1 MRKHIKKMLALFLA
15 FLLAGFSSGFSP
27 QQVFAQTTDKPKEP
41 AVVEKT
47 TTSITLKTEND
58 LEYAIQTEKS
68 DANGEAEQTSQE
80 TDGAKNMVW
89 TWAKEEQYNR
99 DSQTVIFQ
107 ELKAGTTYN
116 FTYRQKGS
124 TTKEEELPVFT
135 FSTTAE
141 KENIPE
147 DAGKKPADNPPKEE
161 ISAPVDTKPQDTDPA
176 TQDTKPQ
183 DADPTPQD
191 TKPQNTDSVP
201 QDTKPLDADPAPQDT
216 KPQDTVSVPTAPK
229 PLDESGNNSSSA
241 TTEEPPKSTDSSD
254 TQAPKDP
261 KPAPQP
267 LTPPDVPKVK
277 EFTDTKIQ
285 LVTVENHEYAMI
297 LDGPELNWQT
307 SGTFENL
314 KPSTDYSFVAR
325 VSKEN
330 QTSDPSKALKV
341 RTKASA
347 AKAPAV
353 PELKSKTD
361 VMIQVTPVSGQEYS
375 LLENNVP
382 TKWNSS
388 GTFDNLS
395 PGTEYKIVTR
405 VSYKDEEA
413 MPSEISS
420 PLTVKTKLAAAK
432 APAAPGFSGRSQTSI
447 TLKAQDSLE
456 YAISTDGASWKWQNS
471 NTFNNLSAN
480 TSYQFIAREKF
491 DPDQAI
497 PSKESSIATF
507 KTYIAFDGKIDGIT
521 PNGTY
526 YRDTKLTASAI
537 GTGMNQT
544 SPGTWDSRWIPK
556 NWSWNEKDF
565 RTWDAAPYDV
575 TFVLDKIGDYKLTV
589 GYELQEYTSGSW
601 KGTGQ
606 TKSISVSFKAVVPVY
621 TIKASS
627 DKYGKI
633 SPSGTIEV
641 KEGTNTEFTFT
652 PNKEYKISKVLVD
665 GKEVTVKDNKYTISD
680 IKANHTISVSFER
693 INGRE
698 IPKTGDENPLIV
710 YFILLIA
717 AGVILLFAAKKH
729 LNKTRR

>member
-1 MRKHIKKMLALFLA
+1 MRKPIKKMLALFLA
-15 FLLAGFSSGFSP
+15 FLLAGFSGGFSP

-41 AVVEKT
+41 AVVKKT

-80 TDGAKNMVW
+80 TDGAKTTIW

-107 ELKAGTTYN
+107 ELKEGTTYN

-141 KENIPE
+141 NENIPE
-147 DAGKKPADNPPKEE
+147 DPGKKPTDNPPKEE
-161 ISAPVDTKPQDTDPA
+161 NSAPVDTKP
-176 TQDTKPQ
+176 
-183 DADPTPQD
+183 
-191 TKPQNTDSVP
+191 
-201 QDTKPLDADPAPQDT
+201 
-216 KPQDTVSVPTAPK
+216 
-229 PLDESGNNSSSA
+229 LDESGNGSSST

-297 LDGPELNWQT
+297 LDGQELNWQT

-325 VSKEN
+325 VTKEN
-330 QTSDPSKALKV
+330 QTSEPSKALKV

-347 AKAPAV
+347 AKAPA
-353 PELKSKTD
+353 
-361 VMIQVTPVSGQEYS
+361 
-375 LLENNVP
+375 
-382 TKWNSS
+382 
-388 GTFDNLS
+388 
-395 PGTEYKIVTR
+395 
-405 VSYKDEEA
+405 
-413 MPSEISS
+413 
-420 PLTVKTKLAAAK
+420 
-432 APAAPGFSGRSQTSI
+432 APGLSGRSQTSI

-471 NTFNNLSAN
+471 NTFNNLSSN

-491 DPDQAI
+491 DPDQAM

-565 RTWDAAPYDV
+565 RTWDATPYDV

-606 TKSISVSFKAVVPVY
+606 TKSISISFKAVVPVY

-627 DKYGKI
+627 DKCGKI

-693 INGRE
+693 IDGRE
-698 IPKTGDENPLIV
+698 IPKTGDESPLIV

>member
-1 MRKHIKKMLALFLA
+1 
-15 FLLAGFSSGFSP
+15 
-27 QQVFAQTTDKPKEP
+27 
-41 AVVEKT
+41 
-47 TTSITLKTEND
+47 
-58 LEYAIQTEKS
+58 
-68 DANGEAEQTSQE
+68 
-80 TDGAKNMVW
+80 
-89 TWAKEEQYNR
+89 
-99 DSQTVIFQ
+99 
-107 ELKAGTTYN
+107 
-116 FTYRQKGS
+116 
-124 TTKEEELPVFT
+124 
-135 FSTTAE
+135 
-141 KENIPE
+141 
-147 DAGKKPADNPPKEE
+147 
-161 ISAPVDTKPQDTDPA
+161 
-176 TQDTKPQ
+176 
-183 DADPTPQD
+183 
-191 TKPQNTDSVP
+191 
-201 QDTKPLDADPAPQDT
+201 
-216 KPQDTVSVPTAPK
+216 
-229 PLDESGNNSSSA
+229 
-241 TTEEPPKSTDSSD
+241 
-254 TQAPKDP
+254 
-261 KPAPQP
+261 
-267 LTPPDVPKVK
+267 
-277 EFTDTKIQ
+277 
-285 LVTVENHEYAMI
+285 MI
-297 LDGPELNWQT
+297 LDGQELNWQT

-330 QTSDPSKALKV
+330 QTSDSSKALKV

-347 AKAPAV
+347 AKAPA
-353 PELKSKTD
+353 
-361 VMIQVTPVSGQEYS
+361 
-375 LLENNVP
+375 
-382 TKWNSS
+382 
-388 GTFDNLS
+388 
-395 PGTEYKIVTR
+395 
-405 VSYKDEEA
+405 
-413 MPSEISS
+413 
-420 PLTVKTKLAAAK
+420 
-432 APAAPGFSGRSQTSI
+432 APGLSGRSQTSI

-491 DPDQAI
+491 DPDQAM

-537 GTGMNQT
+537 DTGMNQT

-633 SPSGTIEV
+633 SPAGTIEV

-680 IKANHTISVSFER
+680 TKANHTISVSFER
-693 INGRE
+693 IDGRE
-698 IPKTGDENPLIV
+698 IPKTGDESPLIV

-717 AGVILLFAAKKH
+717 AGVILLFVAKKH

>member
-1 MRKHIKKMLALFLA
+1 MRKPIKKMLALFLA
-15 FLLAGFSSGFSP
+15 FLLAGFSGEFSP

-80 TDGAKNMVW
+80 TDGAKTTIW

-135 FSTTAE
+135 FSTAAE

-147 DAGKKPADNPPKEE
+147 DPGKKPDDNPPKGEN
-161 ISAPVDTKPQDTDPA
+161 SAPVDTKP
-176 TQDTKPQ
+176 
-183 DADPTPQD
+183 
-191 TKPQNTDSVP
+191 
-201 QDTKPLDADPAPQDT
+201 
-216 KPQDTVSVPTAPK
+216 
-229 PLDESGNNSSSA
+229 LDESGNGSSSA

-297 LDGPELNWQT
+297 LDGQELNWQT

-347 AKAPAV
+347 AKAPA
-353 PELKSKTD
+353 
-361 VMIQVTPVSGQEYS
+361 
-375 LLENNVP
+375 
-382 TKWNSS
+382 
-388 GTFDNLS
+388 
-395 PGTEYKIVTR
+395 
-405 VSYKDEEA
+405 
-413 MPSEISS
+413 
-420 PLTVKTKLAAAK
+420 
-432 APAAPGFSGRSQTSI
+432 APGLSGRSQTSI
-447 TLKAQDSLE
+447 ILKAQDSLE

-491 DPDQAI
+491 DPEQAM

-606 TKSISVSFKAVVPVY
+606 TKSVSVSFKAVVPVY
-621 TIKASS
+621 TIKSSS

-693 INGRE
+693 IDGRE
-698 IPKTGDENPLIV
+698 IPKTGDENPLII

>member
-1 MRKHIKKMLALFLA
+1 MRKPIKKMLALFLA
-15 FLLAGFSSGFSP
+15 FLLAGFSGGFSP

-41 AVVEKT
+41 AVVKKT

-80 TDGAKNMVW
+80 TDGAKTTIW

-107 ELKAGTTYN
+107 ELKEGTTYN

-141 KENIPE
+141 NENIPE
-147 DAGKKPADNPPKEE
+147 DPGKKPTDNPPKEE
-161 ISAPVDTKPQDTDPA
+161 NSAPVDTKP
-176 TQDTKPQ
+176 
-183 DADPTPQD
+183 
-191 TKPQNTDSVP
+191 
-201 QDTKPLDADPAPQDT
+201 
-216 KPQDTVSVPTAPK
+216 
-229 PLDESGNNSSSA
+229 LDESGNGSSST

-297 LDGPELNWQT
+297 LDGQELNWQT

-325 VSKEN
+325 VTKEN
-330 QTSDPSKALKV
+330 QTSEPSKALKV

-347 AKAPAV
+347 AKAPA
-353 PELKSKTD
+353 
-361 VMIQVTPVSGQEYS
+361 
-375 LLENNVP
+375 
-382 TKWNSS
+382 
-388 GTFDNLS
+388 
-395 PGTEYKIVTR
+395 
-405 VSYKDEEA
+405 
-413 MPSEISS
+413 
-420 PLTVKTKLAAAK
+420 
-432 APAAPGFSGRSQTSI
+432 APGLSGRSQTSI

-521 PNGTY
+521 QNGTY

-606 TKSISVSFKAVVPVY
+606 TKSVSISFKAVVPVY

-665 GKEVTVKDNKYTISD
+665 GKKVTVKDNKYTISD

-693 INGRE
+693 IDGRE
-698 IPKTGDENPLIV
+698 IPKTGDESPLIV

>member
-1 MRKHIKKMLALFLA
+1 MRKPIKKMLALFLA
-15 FLLAGFSSGFSP
+15 FLLAGFSGGFSP

-80 TDGAKNMVW
+80 TDGAKTTIW

-107 ELKAGTTYN
+107 ELKEGTTYN

-141 KENIPE
+141 NENIPE
-147 DAGKKPADNPPKEE
+147 DPGKKPADNPPKEE
-161 ISAPVDTKPQDTDPA
+161 NSAPVDTKP
-176 TQDTKPQ
+176 
-183 DADPTPQD
+183 
-191 TKPQNTDSVP
+191 
-201 QDTKPLDADPAPQDT
+201 
-216 KPQDTVSVPTAPK
+216 
-229 PLDESGNNSSSA
+229 LDESGNGSSST

-297 LDGPELNWQT
+297 LDGQELNWQT

-325 VSKEN
+325 VTKEN
-330 QTSDPSKALKV
+330 QTSEPSKALKV

-347 AKAPAV
+347 AKAPA
-353 PELKSKTD
+353 
-361 VMIQVTPVSGQEYS
+361 
-375 LLENNVP
+375 
-382 TKWNSS
+382 
-388 GTFDNLS
+388 
-395 PGTEYKIVTR
+395 
-405 VSYKDEEA
+405 
-413 MPSEISS
+413 
-420 PLTVKTKLAAAK
+420 
-432 APAAPGFSGRSQTSI
+432 APGLSGRSQTSI

-491 DPDQAI
+491 DPDQAM

-606 TKSISVSFKAVVPVY
+606 TKSVSVSFKAVVPVY

-693 INGRE
+693 IDGRE
-698 IPKTGDENPLIV
+698 IPKTGDESPLIV

>member
-1 MRKHIKKMLALFLA
+1 MRKPIKKMLALFLA
-15 FLLAGFSSGFSP
+15 FLLAGFSGGFSP

-41 AVVEKT
+41 TVVEKT

-68 DANGEAEQTSQE
+68 DANEEAEQTSQE
-80 TDGAKNMVW
+80 TDGAKTTIW

-124 TTKEEELPVFT
+124 TTKEEEFPVFT

-141 KENIPE
+141 KENVPE
-147 DAGKKPADNPPKEE
+147 DPGKKPADNPPKEE
-161 ISAPVDTKPQDTDPA
+161 NSAPVDTKP
-176 TQDTKPQ
+176 
-183 DADPTPQD
+183 
-191 TKPQNTDSVP
+191 
-201 QDTKPLDADPAPQDT
+201 
-216 KPQDTVSVPTAPK
+216 
-229 PLDESGNNSSSA
+229 LDESGNGSSSA

-297 LDGPELNWQT
+297 LDGQELNWQT

-325 VSKEN
+325 VTKEN
-330 QTSDPSKALKV
+330 QTSEPSKALKV

-347 AKAPAV
+347 AKAPA
-353 PELKSKTD
+353 
-361 VMIQVTPVSGQEYS
+361 
-375 LLENNVP
+375 
-382 TKWNSS
+382 
-388 GTFDNLS
+388 
-395 PGTEYKIVTR
+395 
-405 VSYKDEEA
+405 
-413 MPSEISS
+413 
-420 PLTVKTKLAAAK
+420 
-432 APAAPGFSGRSQTSI
+432 APGLSGRSQTSI

-491 DPDQAI
+491 DPDQAM

-606 TKSISVSFKAVVPVY
+606 TKSVSVSFKAVVPVY

-693 INGRE
+693 IDGRE
-698 IPKTGDENPLIV
+698 IPKTGDESPLIV

>member
-1 MRKHIKKMLALFLA
+1 M
-15 FLLAGFSSGFSP
+15 
-27 QQVFAQTTDKPKEP
+27 
-41 AVVEKT
+41 
-47 TTSITLKTEND
+47 
-58 LEYAIQTEKS
+58 
-68 DANGEAEQTSQE
+68 
-80 TDGAKNMVW
+80 
-89 TWAKEEQYNR
+89 
-99 DSQTVIFQ
+99 
-107 ELKAGTTYN
+107 
-116 FTYRQKGS
+116 
-124 TTKEEELPVFT
+124 
-135 FSTTAE
+135 
-141 KENIPE
+141 
-147 DAGKKPADNPPKEE
+147 
-161 ISAPVDTKPQDTDPA
+161 
-176 TQDTKPQ
+176 
-183 DADPTPQD
+183 
-191 TKPQNTDSVP
+191 
-201 QDTKPLDADPAPQDT
+201 
-216 KPQDTVSVPTAPK
+216 
-229 PLDESGNNSSSA
+229 
-241 TTEEPPKSTDSSD
+241 
-254 TQAPKDP
+254 
-261 KPAPQP
+261 
-267 LTPPDVPKVK
+267 
-277 EFTDTKIQ
+277 
-285 LVTVENHEYAMI
+285 VTVENHEYAMI
-297 LDGPELNWQT
+297 LDGQELNWQT

-330 QTSDPSKALKV
+330 QTSDSSKALKV

-347 AKAPAV
+347 AKAPA
-353 PELKSKTD
+353 
-361 VMIQVTPVSGQEYS
+361 
-375 LLENNVP
+375 
-382 TKWNSS
+382 
-388 GTFDNLS
+388 
-395 PGTEYKIVTR
+395 
-405 VSYKDEEA
+405 
-413 MPSEISS
+413 
-420 PLTVKTKLAAAK
+420 
-432 APAAPGFSGRSQTSI
+432 APGLSGRSQTSI

-491 DPDQAI
+491 DPDQAM

-565 RTWDAAPYDV
+565 RTWDAAPYNV

-606 TKSISVSFKAVVPVY
+606 TKSVSVSFKAVVPVY

-665 GKEVTVKDNKYTISD
+665 GKEVTLKDNKYTISD

-693 INGRE
+693 IDGRE
-698 IPKTGDENPLIV
+698 IPKTGDESPLIV

>member
-1 MRKHIKKMLALFLA
+1 MRKPIKKMLALFLA
-15 FLLAGFSSGFSP
+15 FLLAGFSGGFSP

-41 AVVEKT
+41 AVVKKT

-80 TDGAKNMVW
+80 TDGAKTTIW

-107 ELKAGTTYN
+107 ELKEGTTYN

-141 KENIPE
+141 NENIPE
-147 DAGKKPADNPPKEE
+147 DPGKKPADNPPKEE
-161 ISAPVDTKPQDTDPA
+161 NSAPVDTKP
-176 TQDTKPQ
+176 
-183 DADPTPQD
+183 
-191 TKPQNTDSVP
+191 
-201 QDTKPLDADPAPQDT
+201 
-216 KPQDTVSVPTAPK
+216 
-229 PLDESGNNSSSA
+229 LDESGNGSSST

-297 LDGPELNWQT
+297 LDGQELNWQT

-330 QTSDPSKALKV
+330 QTSDSSKALKV

-347 AKAPAV
+347 AKAPA
-353 PELKSKTD
+353 
-361 VMIQVTPVSGQEYS
+361 
-375 LLENNVP
+375 
-382 TKWNSS
+382 
-388 GTFDNLS
+388 
-395 PGTEYKIVTR
+395 
-405 VSYKDEEA
+405 
-413 MPSEISS
+413 
-420 PLTVKTKLAAAK
+420 
-432 APAAPGFSGRSQTSI
+432 APGLSGRSQTSI

-491 DPDQAI
+491 DPDQAM

-606 TKSISVSFKAVVPVY
+606 TKSISISFKAVVPVY

-693 INGRE
+693 IDGRE
-698 IPKTGDENPLIV
+698 IPKTGDESPLIV

>member
-1 MRKHIKKMLALFLA
+1 MRKPIKKMLALFLA
-15 FLLAGFSSGFSP
+15 FLLAGFSGGFSP

-80 TDGAKNMVW
+80 TDGAKTTIW

-147 DAGKKPADNPPKEE
+147 DAGKKPDDNPPKEE
-161 ISAPVDTKPQDTDPA
+161 NSAPA
-176 TQDTKPQ
+176 
-183 DADPTPQD
+183 
-191 TKPQNTDSVP
+191 
-201 QDTKPLDADPAPQDT
+201 DT
-216 KPQDTVSVPTAPK
+216 KPQDTVSVPTDQK
-229 PLDESGNNSSSA
+229 PLDESGNGSSSA

-254 TQAPKDP
+254 TQTPKDL

-277 EFTDTKIQ
+277 EFTDIKIQ

-297 LDGPELNWQT
+297 LDGQELNWQT

-325 VSKEN
+325 VTKEN
-330 QTSDPSKALKV
+330 QTSEPSKALKV

-347 AKAPAV
+347 AKAPA
-353 PELKSKTD
+353 
-361 VMIQVTPVSGQEYS
+361 
-375 LLENNVP
+375 
-382 TKWNSS
+382 
-388 GTFDNLS
+388 
-395 PGTEYKIVTR
+395 
-405 VSYKDEEA
+405 
-413 MPSEISS
+413 
-420 PLTVKTKLAAAK
+420 
-432 APAAPGFSGRSQTSI
+432 APGLSGRSQTSI
-447 TLKAQDSLE
+447 TLKARDSLE
-456 YAISTDGASWKWQNS
+456 YAISIDGSSWKWQNS

-491 DPDQAI
+491 DPDQAM

-606 TKSISVSFKAVVPVY
+606 TKSVSVSFKAVVPVY

-693 INGRE
+693 IDGRE
-698 IPKTGDENPLIV
+698 IPKTGDESPLIV

>member
-1 MRKHIKKMLALFLA
+1 MRKPIKKMLALFLA
-15 FLLAGFSSGFSP
+15 FLLAGFSGGFSP

-80 TDGAKNMVW
+80 TDGAKTTIW

-141 KENIPE
+141 NENILE
-147 DAGKKPADNPPKEE
+147 DPGKKPTDNPPKEE
-161 ISAPVDTKPQDTDPA
+161 NSAPVDTKP
-176 TQDTKPQ
+176 
-183 DADPTPQD
+183 
-191 TKPQNTDSVP
+191 
-201 QDTKPLDADPAPQDT
+201 
-216 KPQDTVSVPTAPK
+216 
-229 PLDESGNNSSSA
+229 LDESGNGSSSA

-297 LDGPELNWQT
+297 LDGQELNWQT

-325 VSKEN
+325 VTKEN
-330 QTSDPSKALKV
+330 QTSEPSKALKV

-347 AKAPAV
+347 AKAPA
-353 PELKSKTD
+353 
-361 VMIQVTPVSGQEYS
+361 
-375 LLENNVP
+375 
-382 TKWNSS
+382 
-388 GTFDNLS
+388 
-395 PGTEYKIVTR
+395 
-405 VSYKDEEA
+405 
-413 MPSEISS
+413 
-420 PLTVKTKLAAAK
+420 
-432 APAAPGFSGRSQTSI
+432 APGLSGRSQTSI

-491 DPDQAI
+491 DPDQAM

-606 TKSISVSFKAVVPVY
+606 TKSVSVSFKAVVPVY

-693 INGRE
+693 IDGRE
-698 IPKTGDENPLIV
+698 IPKTGDESPLIV

>member
-1 MRKHIKKMLALFLA
+1 MRKPIKKMLALFLA
-15 FLLAGFSSGFSP
+15 FLLAGFSGEFSP

-68 DANGEAEQTSQE
+68 DANEEAEQTSQE
-80 TDGAKNMVW
+80 TDGAKTTIW

-135 FSTTAE
+135 FSTAAE

-147 DAGKKPADNPPKEE
+147 DPGKKPDDNPPKEE
-161 ISAPVDTKPQDTDPA
+161 NSAPVDTKPQ
-176 TQDTKPQ
+176 
-183 DADPTPQD
+183 
-191 TKPQNTDSVP
+191 
-201 QDTKPLDADPAPQDT
+201 
-216 KPQDTVSVPTAPK
+216 
-229 PLDESGNNSSSA
+229 DESGNNSSSA

-267 LTPPDVPKVK
+267 LTPPDVPKLK

-297 LDGPELNWQT
+297 LDGQELNWQT

-347 AKAPAV
+347 AKAPA
-353 PELKSKTD
+353 
-361 VMIQVTPVSGQEYS
+361 
-375 LLENNVP
+375 
-382 TKWNSS
+382 
-388 GTFDNLS
+388 
-395 PGTEYKIVTR
+395 
-405 VSYKDEEA
+405 
-413 MPSEISS
+413 
-420 PLTVKTKLAAAK
+420 
-432 APAAPGFSGRSQTSI
+432 APGLSGRSQTSI
-447 TLKAQDSLE
+447 ILKAQDSLE

-491 DPDQAI
+491 DPEQAM

-544 SPGTWDSRWIPK
+544 YPGTWDSRWIPK

-606 TKSISVSFKAVVPVY
+606 TKSVSVSFKAVVPVY
-621 TIKASS
+621 TIKSSS

-693 INGRE
+693 IDGRE
-698 IPKTGDENPLIV
+698 IPKTGDENPLII

>member
-1 MRKHIKKMLALFLA
+1 MRKPIKKMLALFLA
-15 FLLAGFSSGFSP
+15 FLLAGFSGGFSP

-41 AVVEKT
+41 AVVKKT

-80 TDGAKNMVW
+80 TDGAKTTIW

-107 ELKAGTTYN
+107 ELKEGTTYN

-141 KENIPE
+141 NENIPE
-147 DAGKKPADNPPKEE
+147 DPGKKPTDNPPKEE
-161 ISAPVDTKPQDTDPA
+161 NSAPVDTKP
-176 TQDTKPQ
+176 
-183 DADPTPQD
+183 
-191 TKPQNTDSVP
+191 
-201 QDTKPLDADPAPQDT
+201 
-216 KPQDTVSVPTAPK
+216 
-229 PLDESGNNSSSA
+229 LDESGNGSSST

-267 LTPPDVPKVK
+267 LTPPDVPKLK

-297 LDGPELNWQT
+297 LDGQELNWQT

-325 VSKEN
+325 VTKEN
-330 QTSDPSKALKV
+330 QTSEPSKALKV

-347 AKAPAV
+347 AKAPA
-353 PELKSKTD
+353 
-361 VMIQVTPVSGQEYS
+361 
-375 LLENNVP
+375 
-382 TKWNSS
+382 
-388 GTFDNLS
+388 
-395 PGTEYKIVTR
+395 
-405 VSYKDEEA
+405 
-413 MPSEISS
+413 
-420 PLTVKTKLAAAK
+420 
-432 APAAPGFSGRSQTSI
+432 APGLSGRSQTSI

-491 DPDQAI
+491 DPDQAM

-693 INGRE
+693 IDGRE
-698 IPKTGDENPLIV
+698 IPKTGDKNPLIV

>member
-1 MRKHIKKMLALFLA
+1 MRKPIKKMLALFLA
-15 FLLAGFSSGFSP
+15 FLLAGFSGGFSP

-80 TDGAKNMVW
+80 TDGAKTTIW

-124 TTKEEELPVFT
+124 TIKEEELPVFT
-135 FSTTAE
+135 FSTAAE

-147 DAGKKPADNPPKEE
+147 DPGKKPADTPPKEE
-161 ISAPVDTKPQDTDPA
+161 NSAPVDTKP
-176 TQDTKPQ
+176 
-183 DADPTPQD
+183 
-191 TKPQNTDSVP
+191 
-201 QDTKPLDADPAPQDT
+201 
-216 KPQDTVSVPTAPK
+216 
-229 PLDESGNNSSSA
+229 LDESGNGSSSA

-297 LDGPELNWQT
+297 LDGQELNWQT

-330 QTSDPSKALKV
+330 QTSEPSKALKV

-347 AKAPAV
+347 AKAPA
-353 PELKSKTD
+353 
-361 VMIQVTPVSGQEYS
+361 
-375 LLENNVP
+375 
-382 TKWNSS
+382 
-388 GTFDNLS
+388 
-395 PGTEYKIVTR
+395 
-405 VSYKDEEA
+405 
-413 MPSEISS
+413 
-420 PLTVKTKLAAAK
+420 
-432 APAAPGFSGRSQTSI
+432 APGLSGRSQTSI

-491 DPDQAI
+491 DPDQAM

-565 RTWDAAPYDV
+565 RTWDATPYDV

-606 TKSISVSFKAVVPVY
+606 TKSISISFKAVVPVY

-627 DKYGKI
+627 DKCGKI

-693 INGRE
+693 IDGRE
-698 IPKTGDENPLIV
+698 IPKTGDESPLIV

>member
-1 MRKHIKKMLALFLA
+1 MRKPIKKMLALFLA
-15 FLLAGFSSGFSP
+15 FLLAGFSGEFSP

-80 TDGAKNMVW
+80 TDGSKTTIW

-135 FSTTAE
+135 FSTAAE

-161 ISAPVDTKPQDTDPA
+161 NSAPA
-176 TQDTKPQ
+176 
-183 DADPTPQD
+183 
-191 TKPQNTDSVP
+191 
-201 QDTKPLDADPAPQDT
+201 DT
-216 KPQDTVSVPTAPK
+216 KPQDTVSVPTDQK
-229 PLDESGNNSSSA
+229 PLDESGNGSSSA

-297 LDGPELNWQT
+297 LDGQELNWQT
-307 SGTFENL
+307 SGIFENL

-325 VSKEN
+325 VTKEN
-330 QTSDPSKALKV
+330 QTSEPSKALKV

-347 AKAPAV
+347 AKAPA
-353 PELKSKTD
+353 
-361 VMIQVTPVSGQEYS
+361 
-375 LLENNVP
+375 
-382 TKWNSS
+382 
-388 GTFDNLS
+388 
-395 PGTEYKIVTR
+395 
-405 VSYKDEEA
+405 
-413 MPSEISS
+413 
-420 PLTVKTKLAAAK
+420 
-432 APAAPGFSGRSQTSI
+432 APGLSGRSQTSI

-491 DPDQAI
+491 DPEQAM

-606 TKSISVSFKAVVPVY
+606 TKSVSVSFKAVVPVY

-680 IKANHTISVSFER
+680 IKANHTISVFFER
-693 INGRE
+693 IDGRE

-717 AGVILLFAAKKH
+717 AGVILLFSAKKH

>member
-15 FLLAGFSSGFSP
+15 FLLAGFSGGFSP

-41 AVVEKT
+41 AVVGKT

-80 TDGAKNMVW
+80 TDGAKTTIW

-147 DAGKKPADNPPKEE
+147 DPGKKPDDNPPKEE
-161 ISAPVDTKPQDTDPA
+161 NSAPVDTKP
-176 TQDTKPQ
+176 
-183 DADPTPQD
+183 
-191 TKPQNTDSVP
+191 
-201 QDTKPLDADPAPQDT
+201 
-216 KPQDTVSVPTAPK
+216 
-229 PLDESGNNSSSA
+229 LDESGNGSSST

-297 LDGPELNWQT
+297 LDGQELNWQT

-330 QTSDPSKALKV
+330 QTSDSSKALKV

-347 AKAPAV
+347 AKAPA
-353 PELKSKTD
+353 
-361 VMIQVTPVSGQEYS
+361 
-375 LLENNVP
+375 
-382 TKWNSS
+382 
-388 GTFDNLS
+388 
-395 PGTEYKIVTR
+395 
-405 VSYKDEEA
+405 
-413 MPSEISS
+413 
-420 PLTVKTKLAAAK
+420 
-432 APAAPGFSGRSQTSI
+432 APGLSGRSQTSI

-491 DPDQAI
+491 DPDQAM

-565 RTWDAAPYDV
+565 RTWDAAPYNV

-606 TKSISVSFKAVVPVY
+606 TKSVSVSFKAVVPVY

-693 INGRE
+693 IDGRE
-698 IPKTGDENPLIV
+698 IPKTGDESPLIV

>member
-1 MRKHIKKMLALFLA
+1 MRKPIKKMLALFLA
-15 FLLAGFSSGFSP
+15 FLLAGFSGGFSP

-41 AVVEKT
+41 AVVKKT

-80 TDGAKNMVW
+80 TDGAKTTIW

-107 ELKAGTTYN
+107 ELKEGTTYN

-141 KENIPE
+141 NENIPE
-147 DAGKKPADNPPKEE
+147 DPGKKPTDNPPKEE
-161 ISAPVDTKPQDTDPA
+161 NSAPVDTKP
-176 TQDTKPQ
+176 
-183 DADPTPQD
+183 
-191 TKPQNTDSVP
+191 
-201 QDTKPLDADPAPQDT
+201 
-216 KPQDTVSVPTAPK
+216 
-229 PLDESGNNSSSA
+229 LDESGNGSSST

-297 LDGPELNWQT
+297 LDGQELNWQT

-330 QTSDPSKALKV
+330 QTSEPSKALKV

-347 AKAPAV
+347 AKAPA
-353 PELKSKTD
+353 
-361 VMIQVTPVSGQEYS
+361 
-375 LLENNVP
+375 
-382 TKWNSS
+382 
-388 GTFDNLS
+388 
-395 PGTEYKIVTR
+395 
-405 VSYKDEEA
+405 
-413 MPSEISS
+413 
-420 PLTVKTKLAAAK
+420 
-432 APAAPGFSGRSQTSI
+432 APGLSGRSQTSI

-491 DPDQAI
+491 DPDQAM

-606 TKSISVSFKAVVPVY
+606 TKSVSVSFKAVVPVY

-693 INGRE
+693 IDGRE
-698 IPKTGDENPLIV
+698 IPKTGDESPLIV

>member
-1 MRKHIKKMLALFLA
+1 MIKYVSAIFLLYVRGISVNRNEVNKYEETYQKMLALFLA
-15 FLLAGFSSGFSP
+15 FLLAGFSGGFSP

-41 AVVEKT
+41 AVVKKT

-80 TDGAKNMVW
+80 TDGAKTTIW

-107 ELKAGTTYN
+107 ELKEGTTYN

-141 KENIPE
+141 NENIPE
-147 DAGKKPADNPPKEE
+147 DPGKKPTDNPPKEE
-161 ISAPVDTKPQDTDPA
+161 NSAPVDTKP
-176 TQDTKPQ
+176 
-183 DADPTPQD
+183 
-191 TKPQNTDSVP
+191 
-201 QDTKPLDADPAPQDT
+201 
-216 KPQDTVSVPTAPK
+216 
-229 PLDESGNNSSSA
+229 LDESGNGSSST

-297 LDGPELNWQT
+297 LDGQELNWQT

-325 VSKEN
+325 VTKEN
-330 QTSDPSKALKV
+330 QTSEPSKALKV

-347 AKAPAV
+347 AKAPA
-353 PELKSKTD
+353 
-361 VMIQVTPVSGQEYS
+361 
-375 LLENNVP
+375 
-382 TKWNSS
+382 
-388 GTFDNLS
+388 
-395 PGTEYKIVTR
+395 
-405 VSYKDEEA
+405 
-413 MPSEISS
+413 
-420 PLTVKTKLAAAK
+420 
-432 APAAPGFSGRSQTSI
+432 APGLSGRSQTSI

-471 NTFNNLSAN
+471 NTFNNLSSN

-491 DPDQAI
+491 DPDQAM

-565 RTWDAAPYDV
+565 RTWDATPYDV

-606 TKSISVSFKAVVPVY
+606 TKSISISFKAVVPVY

-627 DKYGKI
+627 DKCGKI

-693 INGRE
+693 IDGRE
-698 IPKTGDENPLIV
+698 IPKTGDESPLIV

>member
-1 MRKHIKKMLALFLA
+1 MRKPIKKMLALFLA
-15 FLLAGFSSGFSP
+15 FLLAGFSGGFSP

-68 DANGEAEQTSQE
+68 DANVEAEQTSQE
-80 TDGAKNMVW
+80 TDGAKTTIW

-124 TTKEEELPVFT
+124 TIKEEELPVFT
-135 FSTTAE
+135 FSTAAE
-141 KENIPE
+141 KKNIPE
-147 DAGKKPADNPPKEE
+147 DPGKKPADNPPKEE
-161 ISAPVDTKPQDTDPA
+161 NSAPVDTKP
-176 TQDTKPQ
+176 
-183 DADPTPQD
+183 
-191 TKPQNTDSVP
+191 
-201 QDTKPLDADPAPQDT
+201 
-216 KPQDTVSVPTAPK
+216 
-229 PLDESGNNSSSA
+229 LDESGNGSSSA

-297 LDGPELNWQT
+297 LDGQELNWQT

-325 VSKEN
+325 VTREN
-330 QTSDPSKALKV
+330 QTSDSSKALKV
-341 RTKASA
+341 RTKTS
-347 AKAPAV
+347 
-353 PELKSKTD
+353 
-361 VMIQVTPVSGQEYS
+361 
-375 LLENNVP
+375 
-382 TKWNSS
+382 
-388 GTFDNLS
+388 
-395 PGTEYKIVTR
+395 
-405 VSYKDEEA
+405 
-413 MPSEISS
+413 
-420 PLTVKTKLAAAK
+420 AAK
-432 APAAPGFSGRSQTSI
+432 APAAPGLSGRSQTSI

-480 TSYQFIAREKF
+480 TSYQFIAKEKF
-491 DPDQAI
+491 DPDQAM

-575 TFVLDKIGDYKLTV
+575 TFILDKIGDYKLTV

-606 TKSISVSFKAVVPVY
+606 TKSVSVSFKAVVPVY

-693 INGRE
+693 IDGRE
-698 IPKTGDENPLIV
+698 IPKTGDESPLIV

-717 AGVILLFAAKKH
+717 AGVFLLFAAKKH

>member
-1 MRKHIKKMLALFLA
+1 MRKPIKKMLALFLA
-15 FLLAGFSSGFSP
+15 FLLARFSGGFSP

-47 TTSITLKTEND
+47 TTSITLKTEHD

-68 DANGEAEQTSQE
+68 DANEEAEQTSQE
-80 TDGAKNMVW
+80 TDGAKTTIW

-147 DAGKKPADNPPKEE
+147 DPGKKPADN
-161 ISAPVDTKPQDTDPA
+161 
-176 TQDTKPQ
+176 
-183 DADPTPQD
+183 
-191 TKPQNTDSVP
+191 
-201 QDTKPLDADPAPQDT
+201 
-216 KPQDTVSVPTAPK
+216 
-229 PLDESGNNSSSA
+229 
-241 TTEEPPKSTDSSD
+241 PPKSTDSSD
-254 TQAPKDP
+254 TQTPKDP

-297 LDGPELNWQT
+297 LDGSELNWQT

-325 VSKEN
+325 ITKEN
-330 QTSDPSKALKV
+330 QTSEPSKALKV
-341 RTKASA
+341 LTKASA
-347 AKAPAV
+347 AKAPA
-353 PELKSKTD
+353 
-361 VMIQVTPVSGQEYS
+361 
-375 LLENNVP
+375 
-382 TKWNSS
+382 
-388 GTFDNLS
+388 
-395 PGTEYKIVTR
+395 
-405 VSYKDEEA
+405 
-413 MPSEISS
+413 
-420 PLTVKTKLAAAK
+420 
-432 APAAPGFSGRSQTSI
+432 APGLSGRSQTSI

-491 DPDQAI
+491 DPDQAM

-606 TKSISVSFKAVVPVY
+606 TKSVSVSFKAVVPVY

-641 KEGTNTEFTFT
+641 KEGTNTEFIFT

-693 INGRE
+693 IDGRE
-698 IPKTGDENPLIV
+698 IPKTGDESPLIV

>member
-1 MRKHIKKMLALFLA
+1 MRKPIKKMLALFLA
-15 FLLAGFSSGFSP
+15 FLLAGFSGGFSP

-68 DANGEAEQTSQE
+68 HANGEAEQTSQE
-80 TDGAKNMVW
+80 TDGAKTTIW

-124 TTKEEELPVFT
+124 TIKEEELPVFT

-141 KENIPE
+141 KENVPE
-147 DAGKKPADNPPKEE
+147 DPGKKPADNPPKEE
-161 ISAPVDTKPQDTDPA
+161 NSAPVDTKPQDTDSA
-176 TQDTKPQ
+176 
-183 DADPTPQD
+183 
-191 TKPQNTDSVP
+191 S
-201 QDTKPLDADPAPQDT
+201 QDT
-216 KPQDTVSVPTAPK
+216 KPQDTVSVPTDQK
-229 PLDESGNNSSSA
+229 PLDESGNGSSSA
-241 TTEEPPKSTDSSD
+241 TTEEPPMSTDSSD
-254 TQAPKDP
+254 TQASKDP

-297 LDGPELNWQT
+297 LDGQELNWQT

-330 QTSDPSKALKV
+330 QTSEPSKALKV

-347 AKAPAV
+347 AKAPA
-353 PELKSKTD
+353 
-361 VMIQVTPVSGQEYS
+361 
-375 LLENNVP
+375 
-382 TKWNSS
+382 
-388 GTFDNLS
+388 
-395 PGTEYKIVTR
+395 
-405 VSYKDEEA
+405 
-413 MPSEISS
+413 
-420 PLTVKTKLAAAK
+420 
-432 APAAPGFSGRSQTSI
+432 APGLSGRSQTSI

-491 DPDQAI
+491 DPDQAM

-556 NWSWNEKDF
+556 NWSWSEKDF

-606 TKSISVSFKAVVPVY
+606 TKSVSVSFKAVVPVY

-665 GKEVTVKDNKYTISD
+665 GKEVTAKDNKYTISD

-693 INGRE
+693 IDGRE
-698 IPKTGDENPLIV
+698 IPKTGDESPLIV

>member
-1 MRKHIKKMLALFLA
+1 M
-15 FLLAGFSSGFSP
+15 
-27 QQVFAQTTDKPKEP
+27 
-41 AVVEKT
+41 
-47 TTSITLKTEND
+47 
-58 LEYAIQTEKS
+58 
-68 DANGEAEQTSQE
+68 
-80 TDGAKNMVW
+80 
-89 TWAKEEQYNR
+89 
-99 DSQTVIFQ
+99 
-107 ELKAGTTYN
+107 
-116 FTYRQKGS
+116 
-124 TTKEEELPVFT
+124 
-135 FSTTAE
+135 
-141 KENIPE
+141 
-147 DAGKKPADNPPKEE
+147 
-161 ISAPVDTKPQDTDPA
+161 
-176 TQDTKPQ
+176 
-183 DADPTPQD
+183 
-191 TKPQNTDSVP
+191 
-201 QDTKPLDADPAPQDT
+201 
-216 KPQDTVSVPTAPK
+216 
-229 PLDESGNNSSSA
+229 
-241 TTEEPPKSTDSSD
+241 
-254 TQAPKDP
+254 
-261 KPAPQP
+261 
-267 LTPPDVPKVK
+267 
-277 EFTDTKIQ
+277 
-285 LVTVENHEYAMI
+285 VTVENHEYAMI
-297 LDGPELNWQT
+297 LDGQELNWQT

-325 VSKEN
+325 VTKEN
-330 QTSDPSKALKV
+330 QTSEPSKALKV

-347 AKAPAV
+347 AKAPA
-353 PELKSKTD
+353 
-361 VMIQVTPVSGQEYS
+361 
-375 LLENNVP
+375 
-382 TKWNSS
+382 
-388 GTFDNLS
+388 
-395 PGTEYKIVTR
+395 
-405 VSYKDEEA
+405 
-413 MPSEISS
+413 
-420 PLTVKTKLAAAK
+420 
-432 APAAPGFSGRSQTSI
+432 APGLSGRSQTSI

-491 DPDQAI
+491 DPDQAM

-565 RTWDAAPYDV
+565 RTWDAAPYNV

-606 TKSISVSFKAVVPVY
+606 TKSVSVSFKAVVPVY

-693 INGRE
+693 IDGRE
-698 IPKTGDENPLIV
+698 IPKTGDESPLIV

>member
-1 MRKHIKKMLALFLA
+1 MRKPIKKMLALFLA
-15 FLLAGFSSGFSP
+15 FLLAGFSGGFSP

-80 TDGAKNMVW
+80 TDGAKTTIW

-107 ELKAGTTYN
+107 ELKEGTTYN

-141 KENIPE
+141 NENIPE
-147 DAGKKPADNPPKEE
+147 DPGKKPADNPPKEE
-161 ISAPVDTKPQDTDPA
+161 NSAPVDTKP
-176 TQDTKPQ
+176 
-183 DADPTPQD
+183 
-191 TKPQNTDSVP
+191 
-201 QDTKPLDADPAPQDT
+201 
-216 KPQDTVSVPTAPK
+216 
-229 PLDESGNNSSSA
+229 LDESGNGSSST

-297 LDGPELNWQT
+297 LDGQELNWQT

-325 VSKEN
+325 VTKEN
-330 QTSDPSKALKV
+330 QTSEPSKALKV

-347 AKAPAV
+347 AKAPA
-353 PELKSKTD
+353 
-361 VMIQVTPVSGQEYS
+361 
-375 LLENNVP
+375 
-382 TKWNSS
+382 
-388 GTFDNLS
+388 
-395 PGTEYKIVTR
+395 
-405 VSYKDEEA
+405 
-413 MPSEISS
+413 
-420 PLTVKTKLAAAK
+420 
-432 APAAPGFSGRSQTSI
+432 APGLSGRSQTSI

-491 DPDQAI
+491 DPDQAM

-606 TKSISVSFKAVVPVY
+606 TKSVSVSFKAVVPVY

-665 GKEVTVKDNKYTISD
+665 GKEVTAKDNKYTISD

-693 INGRE
+693 IDGRE
-698 IPKTGDENPLIV
+698 IPKTGDESPLIV

>member
-1 MRKHIKKMLALFLA
+1 MIKYVSAIFLLYVRGISVNRNEVNKYEETYQKMLALFLA
-15 FLLAGFSSGFSP
+15 FLLAGFSGGFSP

-80 TDGAKNMVW
+80 TDGAKTTIW

-107 ELKAGTTYN
+107 ELKEGTTYN

-141 KENIPE
+141 NENIPE
-147 DAGKKPADNPPKEE
+147 DPGKKPTDNPPKEE
-161 ISAPVDTKPQDTDPA
+161 NSAPVDTKP
-176 TQDTKPQ
+176 
-183 DADPTPQD
+183 
-191 TKPQNTDSVP
+191 
-201 QDTKPLDADPAPQDT
+201 
-216 KPQDTVSVPTAPK
+216 
-229 PLDESGNNSSSA
+229 LDESGNGSSST

-297 LDGPELNWQT
+297 LDGQELNWQT

-325 VSKEN
+325 VTKEN
-330 QTSDPSKALKV
+330 QTSEPSKALKV

-347 AKAPAV
+347 AKAPA
-353 PELKSKTD
+353 
-361 VMIQVTPVSGQEYS
+361 
-375 LLENNVP
+375 
-382 TKWNSS
+382 
-388 GTFDNLS
+388 
-395 PGTEYKIVTR
+395 
-405 VSYKDEEA
+405 
-413 MPSEISS
+413 
-420 PLTVKTKLAAAK
+420 
-432 APAAPGFSGRSQTSI
+432 APGLSGRSQTSI

-471 NTFNNLSAN
+471 NTFNNLSSN

-491 DPDQAI
+491 DPDQAM

-565 RTWDAAPYDV
+565 RTWDATPYDV

-606 TKSISVSFKAVVPVY
+606 TKSISISFKAVVPVY

-627 DKYGKI
+627 DKCGKI

-693 INGRE
+693 IDGRE
-698 IPKTGDENPLIV
+698 IPKTGDESPLIV

>member
-1 MRKHIKKMLALFLA
+1 MRKPIKKMLALFLA
-15 FLLAGFSSGFSP
+15 FLLAGFSGGFSP

-68 DANGEAEQTSQE
+68 DANEEAEQTSQE
-80 TDGAKNMVW
+80 TDEAKTTIW

-124 TTKEEELPVFT
+124 TIKEEELPVFT
-135 FSTTAE
+135 FSTAAE

-147 DAGKKPADNPPKEE
+147 DPGKKPADNPPKEE
-161 ISAPVDTKPQDTDPA
+161 NSAPVDT
-176 TQDTKPQ
+176 
-183 DADPTPQD
+183 
-191 TKPQNTDSVP
+191 
-201 QDTKPLDADPAPQDT
+201 
-216 KPQDTVSVPTAPK
+216 K
-229 PLDESGNNSSSA
+229 PLDESGNNSSST

-277 EFTDTKIQ
+277 EFIDTKIQ

-297 LDGPELNWQT
+297 LDGQELNWQT

-325 VSKEN
+325 VTKEN
-330 QTSDPSKALKV
+330 QTSEPSKALKV

-347 AKAPAV
+347 AKAPA
-353 PELKSKTD
+353 
-361 VMIQVTPVSGQEYS
+361 
-375 LLENNVP
+375 
-382 TKWNSS
+382 
-388 GTFDNLS
+388 
-395 PGTEYKIVTR
+395 
-405 VSYKDEEA
+405 
-413 MPSEISS
+413 
-420 PLTVKTKLAAAK
+420 
-432 APAAPGFSGRSQTSI
+432 APGLSGRSQTSI

-491 DPDQAI
+491 DPDQAM

-606 TKSISVSFKAVVPVY
+606 TKSISISFKAVVPVY

-693 INGRE
+693 IDGRE
-698 IPKTGDENPLIV
+698 IPKTGDESPLIV

>member
-1 MRKHIKKMLALFLA
+1 MRKPIKKMLALFLA
-15 FLLAGFSSGFSP
+15 FLLAGFSGGFSP

-80 TDGAKNMVW
+80 TDGAKTTIW

-135 FSTTAE
+135 FSTAAE

-147 DAGKKPADNPPKEE
+147 DPGKKPADNPPKEE
-161 ISAPVDTKPQDTDPA
+161 NSAPVDTKP
-176 TQDTKPQ
+176 
-183 DADPTPQD
+183 
-191 TKPQNTDSVP
+191 
-201 QDTKPLDADPAPQDT
+201 
-216 KPQDTVSVPTAPK
+216 
-229 PLDESGNNSSSA
+229 LDESGNGSSSA

-285 LVTVENHEYAMI
+285 LVTTKNHEYAMI
-297 LDGPELNWQT
+297 LDGQELNWQT

-330 QTSDPSKALKV
+330 QTSDSSKALKV

-347 AKAPAV
+347 AKAPA
-353 PELKSKTD
+353 
-361 VMIQVTPVSGQEYS
+361 
-375 LLENNVP
+375 
-382 TKWNSS
+382 
-388 GTFDNLS
+388 
-395 PGTEYKIVTR
+395 
-405 VSYKDEEA
+405 
-413 MPSEISS
+413 
-420 PLTVKTKLAAAK
+420 
-432 APAAPGFSGRSQTSI
+432 APGLSGRSQTSI

-491 DPDQAI
+491 DPDQAM

-565 RTWDAAPYDV
+565 RTWDAAPYNV

-606 TKSISVSFKAVVPVY
+606 TKSVSVSFKAVVPVY

-693 INGRE
+693 IDGRE
-698 IPKTGDENPLIV
+698 IPKTGDESPLIV

>member
-1 MRKHIKKMLALFLA
+1 MRKPIKKMLALFLA
-15 FLLAGFSSGFSP
+15 FLLAGFSGGFSP

-80 TDGAKNMVW
+80 TDGAKTTIW

-107 ELKAGTTYN
+107 ELKEGTTYN

-141 KENIPE
+141 NENIPE
-147 DAGKKPADNPPKEE
+147 DPGKKPADNPPKEE
-161 ISAPVDTKPQDTDPA
+161 NSAPVDTKP
-176 TQDTKPQ
+176 
-183 DADPTPQD
+183 
-191 TKPQNTDSVP
+191 
-201 QDTKPLDADPAPQDT
+201 
-216 KPQDTVSVPTAPK
+216 
-229 PLDESGNNSSSA
+229 LDESGNGSSST
-241 TTEEPPKSTDSSD
+241 TTEEPPKSTDSSG

-267 LTPPDVPKVK
+267 LTPPDVPNVK

-297 LDGPELNWQT
+297 LDGQELNWQT

-325 VSKEN
+325 VTKEN
-330 QTSDPSKALKV
+330 QTSEPSKALKV

-347 AKAPAV
+347 AKAPA
-353 PELKSKTD
+353 
-361 VMIQVTPVSGQEYS
+361 
-375 LLENNVP
+375 
-382 TKWNSS
+382 
-388 GTFDNLS
+388 
-395 PGTEYKIVTR
+395 
-405 VSYKDEEA
+405 
-413 MPSEISS
+413 
-420 PLTVKTKLAAAK
+420 
-432 APAAPGFSGRSQTSI
+432 APGLSGRSQTSI

-491 DPDQAI
+491 DPDQAM

-606 TKSISVSFKAVVPVY
+606 TKSVSVSFKAVVPVY

-693 INGRE
+693 IDGRE
-698 IPKTGDENPLIV
+698 IPKTGDESPLIV

>member
-15 FLLAGFSSGFSP
+15 FLLAGFSGGFSP

-201 QDTKPLDADPAPQDT
+201 QDTKPLDTDPAPQDT
-216 KPQDTVSVPTAPK
+216 KPQDTVSVPTDQK

-432 APAAPGFSGRSQTSI
+432 APAAPGLSGRSQTSI

-491 DPDQAI
+491 DPDQAM

-521 PNGTY
+521 QNGTY

-544 SPGTWDSRWIPK
+544 SPSAWDSRWIPK

-606 TKSISVSFKAVVPVY
+606 TKSVSVSFKAVVPVY

-652 PNKEYKISKVLVD
+652 PNKEYKNSKVLVD

-680 IKANHTISVSFER
+680 IKANHTI
-693 INGRE
+693 
-698 IPKTGDENPLIV
+698 
-710 YFILLIA
+710 
-717 AGVILLFAAKKH
+717 
-729 LNKTRR
+729 

>member
-1 MRKHIKKMLALFLA
+1 MRKPIKKMLALFLA
-15 FLLAGFSSGFSP
+15 FLLAGFSGGFSP

-41 AVVEKT
+41 AVVKKT

-80 TDGAKNMVW
+80 TDGAKTTIW

-107 ELKAGTTYN
+107 ELKEGTTYN

-141 KENIPE
+141 NENIPE
-147 DAGKKPADNPPKEE
+147 DPGKKPTDNPPKEE
-161 ISAPVDTKPQDTDPA
+161 NSAPVDTKP
-176 TQDTKPQ
+176 
-183 DADPTPQD
+183 
-191 TKPQNTDSVP
+191 
-201 QDTKPLDADPAPQDT
+201 
-216 KPQDTVSVPTAPK
+216 
-229 PLDESGNNSSSA
+229 LDESGNGSSST

-297 LDGPELNWQT
+297 LDGQELNWQT

-325 VSKEN
+325 VTKEN
-330 QTSDPSKALKV
+330 QTSEPSKALKV

-347 AKAPAV
+347 AKAPA
-353 PELKSKTD
+353 
-361 VMIQVTPVSGQEYS
+361 
-375 LLENNVP
+375 
-382 TKWNSS
+382 
-388 GTFDNLS
+388 
-395 PGTEYKIVTR
+395 
-405 VSYKDEEA
+405 
-413 MPSEISS
+413 
-420 PLTVKTKLAAAK
+420 
-432 APAAPGFSGRSQTSI
+432 APGLSGRSQTSI

-491 DPDQAI
+491 DPDQAM

-606 TKSISVSFKAVVPVY
+606 TKSVSVSFKAVVPVY

-693 INGRE
+693 IDGRE
-698 IPKTGDENPLIV
+698 IPKTGDESPLIV

>member
-135 FSTTAE
+135 FSTAAE

-147 DAGKKPADNPPKEE
+147 DPGKKPADNPPKEE
-161 ISAPVDTKPQDTDPA
+161 NSAPVDTKP
-176 TQDTKPQ
+176 
-183 DADPTPQD
+183 
-191 TKPQNTDSVP
+191 
-201 QDTKPLDADPAPQDT
+201 
-216 KPQDTVSVPTAPK
+216 
-229 PLDESGNNSSSA
+229 LDESGNGSSSA

-297 LDGPELNWQT
+297 LDGQELNWQT

-491 DPDQAI
+491 DPDQAM

-565 RTWDAAPYDV
+565 RTWDAAPYNV

-606 TKSISVSFKAVVPVY
+606 TKSVSVSFKAVVPVY

-693 INGRE
+693 IDGRE
-698 IPKTGDENPLIV
+698 IPKTGDESPLIV

>member
-1 MRKHIKKMLALFLA
+1 MRKPIKKMLALFLA
-15 FLLAGFSSGFSP
+15 FLLAGFSGGFSP

-41 AVVEKT
+41 AVVKKT

-80 TDGAKNMVW
+80 TDGAKTTIW

-107 ELKAGTTYN
+107 ELKEGTTYN

-141 KENIPE
+141 NENIPE
-147 DAGKKPADNPPKEE
+147 DPGKKPTDNPPKEE
-161 ISAPVDTKPQDTDPA
+161 NSAPVDTKP
-176 TQDTKPQ
+176 
-183 DADPTPQD
+183 
-191 TKPQNTDSVP
+191 
-201 QDTKPLDADPAPQDT
+201 
-216 KPQDTVSVPTAPK
+216 
-229 PLDESGNNSSSA
+229 LDESGNGSSST

-267 LTPPDVPKVK
+267 LTPPDVPKLK

-297 LDGPELNWQT
+297 LDGQELNWQT

-325 VSKEN
+325 VTKEN
-330 QTSDPSKALKV
+330 QTSEPSKALKV

-347 AKAPAV
+347 AKAPA
-353 PELKSKTD
+353 
-361 VMIQVTPVSGQEYS
+361 
-375 LLENNVP
+375 
-382 TKWNSS
+382 
-388 GTFDNLS
+388 
-395 PGTEYKIVTR
+395 
-405 VSYKDEEA
+405 
-413 MPSEISS
+413 
-420 PLTVKTKLAAAK
+420 
-432 APAAPGFSGRSQTSI
+432 APGLSGRSQTSI

-491 DPDQAI
+491 DPDQAM

-693 INGRE
+693 IDGRE
-698 IPKTGDENPLIV
+698 IPKTGDESPLIV

>member
-1 MRKHIKKMLALFLA
+1 MRKPIKKMLALFLA
-15 FLLAGFSSGFSP
+15 FLLAGFSGGFSP

-80 TDGAKNMVW
+80 TDGAKTTIW

-107 ELKAGTTYN
+107 ELKEGTTYN

-141 KENIPE
+141 NENIPE
-147 DAGKKPADNPPKEE
+147 DPGKKPTDNPPKEE
-161 ISAPVDTKPQDTDPA
+161 NSAPVDTK
-176 TQDTKPQ
+176 
-183 DADPTPQD
+183 
-191 TKPQNTDSVP
+191 S
-201 QDTKPLDADPAPQDT
+201 
-216 KPQDTVSVPTAPK
+216 
-229 PLDESGNNSSSA
+229 LDESGNGSSST

-285 LVTVENHEYAMI
+285 LVTTKNHEYAMI
-297 LDGPELNWQT
+297 LDGQELNWQT

-330 QTSDPSKALKV
+330 QTSDSSKALKV

-347 AKAPAV
+347 AKAPA
-353 PELKSKTD
+353 
-361 VMIQVTPVSGQEYS
+361 
-375 LLENNVP
+375 
-382 TKWNSS
+382 
-388 GTFDNLS
+388 
-395 PGTEYKIVTR
+395 
-405 VSYKDEEA
+405 
-413 MPSEISS
+413 
-420 PLTVKTKLAAAK
+420 
-432 APAAPGFSGRSQTSI
+432 APGLSGRSQTSI

-491 DPDQAI
+491 DPDQAM

-565 RTWDAAPYDV
+565 RTWDAAPYNV

-606 TKSISVSFKAVVPVY
+606 TKSVSVSFKAVVPVY

-693 INGRE
+693 IDGRE
-698 IPKTGDENPLIV
+698 IPKTGDESPLIV

>member
-1 MRKHIKKMLALFLA
+1 M
-15 FLLAGFSSGFSP
+15 
-27 QQVFAQTTDKPKEP
+27 
-41 AVVEKT
+41 
-47 TTSITLKTEND
+47 
-58 LEYAIQTEKS
+58 
-68 DANGEAEQTSQE
+68 
-80 TDGAKNMVW
+80 
-89 TWAKEEQYNR
+89 
-99 DSQTVIFQ
+99 
-107 ELKAGTTYN
+107 
-116 FTYRQKGS
+116 
-124 TTKEEELPVFT
+124 
-135 FSTTAE
+135 
-141 KENIPE
+141 
-147 DAGKKPADNPPKEE
+147 
-161 ISAPVDTKPQDTDPA
+161 
-176 TQDTKPQ
+176 
-183 DADPTPQD
+183 
-191 TKPQNTDSVP
+191 
-201 QDTKPLDADPAPQDT
+201 
-216 KPQDTVSVPTAPK
+216 
-229 PLDESGNNSSSA
+229 
-241 TTEEPPKSTDSSD
+241 
-254 TQAPKDP
+254 
-261 KPAPQP
+261 
-267 LTPPDVPKVK
+267 
-277 EFTDTKIQ
+277 
-285 LVTVENHEYAMI
+285 VTVENHEYAMI
-297 LDGPELNWQT
+297 LDGQELNWQT

-325 VSKEN
+325 VTKEN
-330 QTSDPSKALKV
+330 QTSEPSKALKV

-347 AKAPAV
+347 AKAPA
-353 PELKSKTD
+353 
-361 VMIQVTPVSGQEYS
+361 TPG
-375 LLENNVP
+375 L
-382 TKWNSS
+382 
-388 GTFDNLS
+388 
-395 PGTEYKIVTR
+395 
-405 VSYKDEEA
+405 
-413 MPSEISS
+413 
-420 PLTVKTKLAAAK
+420 
-432 APAAPGFSGRSQTSI
+432 SGRSQTSI

-491 DPDQAI
+491 DPDQAM

-575 TFVLDKIGDYKLTV
+575 TFVLDKIGDYKLTI

-606 TKSISVSFKAVVPVY
+606 TKSVSVSFKAVVPVY

-693 INGRE
+693 IDGRE
-698 IPKTGDENPLIV
+698 IPKTGDESPLIV

>member
-1 MRKHIKKMLALFLA
+1 MRKPIKKMLALFLA
-15 FLLAGFSSGFSP
+15 FLLAGFSGGFSP

-80 TDGAKNMVW
+80 TDGAKTTIW

-124 TTKEEELPVFT
+124 TIKEEELPVFT

-147 DAGKKPADNPPKEE
+147 DVGKKPADTPPKEE
-161 ISAPVDTKPQDTDPA
+161 NSAPVDTKP
-176 TQDTKPQ
+176 
-183 DADPTPQD
+183 
-191 TKPQNTDSVP
+191 
-201 QDTKPLDADPAPQDT
+201 
-216 KPQDTVSVPTAPK
+216 
-229 PLDESGNNSSSA
+229 LDESGNGSSSA

-297 LDGPELNWQT
+297 LDGQELNWQT

-330 QTSDPSKALKV
+330 QTSDSSKALKV

-347 AKAPAV
+347 AKAPA
-353 PELKSKTD
+353 
-361 VMIQVTPVSGQEYS
+361 
-375 LLENNVP
+375 
-382 TKWNSS
+382 
-388 GTFDNLS
+388 
-395 PGTEYKIVTR
+395 
-405 VSYKDEEA
+405 
-413 MPSEISS
+413 
-420 PLTVKTKLAAAK
+420 
-432 APAAPGFSGRSQTSI
+432 APGLSGRSQTSI

-491 DPDQAI
+491 DPDQAM

-537 GTGMNQT
+537 GTGMDQT

-606 TKSISVSFKAVVPVY
+606 TKSVSVSFKAVVPVY

-693 INGRE
+693 IDGRE

>member
-1 MRKHIKKMLALFLA
+1 MRKPIKKMLALFLA
-15 FLLAGFSSGFSP
+15 FLLAGFSGGFSP

-80 TDGAKNMVW
+80 TDGAKTTIW

-135 FSTTAE
+135 FSTAAE

-147 DAGKKPADNPPKEE
+147 DPGKKPADNPPKEE
-161 ISAPVDTKPQDTDPA
+161 NSAPVDTKP
-176 TQDTKPQ
+176 
-183 DADPTPQD
+183 
-191 TKPQNTDSVP
+191 
-201 QDTKPLDADPAPQDT
+201 
-216 KPQDTVSVPTAPK
+216 
-229 PLDESGNNSSSA
+229 LDESGNGSSSA

-285 LVTVENHEYAMI
+285 LVTTKNHEYAMI
-297 LDGPELNWQT
+297 LDGQELNWQT

-330 QTSDPSKALKV
+330 QTSDSSKALKV

-347 AKAPAV
+347 AKAPA
-353 PELKSKTD
+353 
-361 VMIQVTPVSGQEYS
+361 
-375 LLENNVP
+375 
-382 TKWNSS
+382 
-388 GTFDNLS
+388 
-395 PGTEYKIVTR
+395 
-405 VSYKDEEA
+405 
-413 MPSEISS
+413 
-420 PLTVKTKLAAAK
+420 
-432 APAAPGFSGRSQTSI
+432 APGLSGRSQTSI

-491 DPDQAI
+491 DPDQAM

-606 TKSISVSFKAVVPVY
+606 TKSVSVSFKAVVPVY

-693 INGRE
+693 IDGRE
-698 IPKTGDENPLIV
+698 IPKTGDESPLIV

>member
-1 MRKHIKKMLALFLA
+1 MRKPIKKMLALFLA
-15 FLLAGFSSGFSP
+15 FLLAGFSGGFSP

-41 AVVEKT
+41 AVVKKT

-80 TDGAKNMVW
+80 TDGAKTTIW

-107 ELKAGTTYN
+107 ELKEGTTYN

-141 KENIPE
+141 NENIPE
-147 DAGKKPADNPPKEE
+147 DPGKKPTDNPPKEE
-161 ISAPVDTKPQDTDPA
+161 NSAPVDTK
-176 TQDTKPQ
+176 
-183 DADPTPQD
+183 
-191 TKPQNTDSVP
+191 S
-201 QDTKPLDADPAPQDT
+201 
-216 KPQDTVSVPTAPK
+216 
-229 PLDESGNNSSSA
+229 LDESGNGSSST

-297 LDGPELNWQT
+297 LDGQELNWQT

-330 QTSDPSKALKV
+330 QTSDSSKALKV

-347 AKAPAV
+347 AKAPA
-353 PELKSKTD
+353 
-361 VMIQVTPVSGQEYS
+361 
-375 LLENNVP
+375 
-382 TKWNSS
+382 
-388 GTFDNLS
+388 
-395 PGTEYKIVTR
+395 
-405 VSYKDEEA
+405 
-413 MPSEISS
+413 
-420 PLTVKTKLAAAK
+420 
-432 APAAPGFSGRSQTSI
+432 APGLSGRSQTSI

-491 DPDQAI
+491 DPDQAM

-693 INGRE
+693 IDGRE

>member
-1 MRKHIKKMLALFLA
+1 MRKPIKKMLALFLA
-15 FLLAGFSSGFSP
+15 FLLAGFSGGFSP

-80 TDGAKNMVW
+80 TDGAKTTIW

-147 DAGKKPADNPPKEE
+147 DPGKKPADNPPKEE
-161 ISAPVDTKPQDTDPA
+161 NSAPVDTKP
-176 TQDTKPQ
+176 
-183 DADPTPQD
+183 
-191 TKPQNTDSVP
+191 
-201 QDTKPLDADPAPQDT
+201 
-216 KPQDTVSVPTAPK
+216 
-229 PLDESGNNSSSA
+229 LDESGNGSSSA

-297 LDGPELNWQT
+297 LDGQELNWQT

-325 VSKEN
+325 VTKEN
-330 QTSDPSKALKV
+330 QTSEPSKALKV

-347 AKAPAV
+347 AKAPA
-353 PELKSKTD
+353 
-361 VMIQVTPVSGQEYS
+361 
-375 LLENNVP
+375 
-382 TKWNSS
+382 
-388 GTFDNLS
+388 
-395 PGTEYKIVTR
+395 
-405 VSYKDEEA
+405 
-413 MPSEISS
+413 
-420 PLTVKTKLAAAK
+420 
-432 APAAPGFSGRSQTSI
+432 APGLSGRSQTSI

-491 DPDQAI
+491 DPDQAM

-606 TKSISVSFKAVVPVY
+606 TKSVSVSFKAVVPVY

-693 INGRE
+693 IDGRE
-698 IPKTGDENPLIV
+698 IPKTGDESPLIV